1 MAAVALRIG
10 LHAAY
15 KGNSTSTQLKCRRHS
30 SAARAKRRCSIPGES
45 CWSVED
51 SASLYNLQAWGAPY
65 FDTTDAR
72 DGRVVVKPFGSKEN
86 QADAE
91 LDLFDI
97 AMAVR
102 EQLGSGG
109 PVVLRFPEIARCQA
123 EKLYAAFDEAARI
136 WDYGSAYQAVFP
148 VKCCHDVA
156 TLMSLVSLPS
166 VLGFGLEAGS
176 KAELLL
182 AIAVMRKAASMKVA
196 DGEHDS
202 MSWKQA
208 SDEKG
213 SRVCPLL
220 VCNGYKD
227 KDYIRLAVSSASMGI
242 RTVIVLEKLSELP
255 AVVQC
260 VKAVPLSAD
269 RPFLGIRIRLATT
282 HDGQWGATSGD
293 DSKFGLGARETLLA
307 VQTLLEEDMID
318 CLRLLHFHIGS
329 QVSRIA
335 TIKEAMRESSQMYA
349 ELVRLGAPMGYIDVG
364 GGLGVDYSG
373 SQGGGGHMSTNYN
386 MQNYANDIVAA
397 LKDTC
402 IRTGIEPPVIV
413 SESGR
418 AIVSSS
424 AALVFEVID
433 TEPRGARGSSSAV
446 VGTDAD
452 QTFLE
457 TEHIERGSEAM
468 PSIEELR
475 MMAPGAFLLHNFREV
490 LKHLSC
496 GSATSA
502 QESLNDATQ
511 FRQEADRLFKLGI
524 MGLEDRAE
532 TEALYASVRETAFL
546 FALRDSEGRSP
557 LIDVQSASM
566 QPAVWYHANMS
577 VFRSLPDSW
586 AIGQLF
592 PVVPLHRLTE
602 YPEVNCSI
610 ADLTCDSDGRID
622 RFVGPISTDGQ
633 SVSPRG
639 QPAMYIP
646 LHHHRKGENYLVA
659 AFLVGAYQDS
669 MGSRGHNLFGSPS
682 AATVFM
688 NGSGVCTSM
697 MVQDK
702 TSTFKLKGATVTVR
716 AGQTAAEVLDDIGVH
731 GDELVRWVENSSSND
746 EHLVHDTL
754 ETYQNILRST
764 TYFESF

>member
-1 MAAVALRIG
+1 MAAVTLRLG
-10 LHAAY
+10 SRTAH
-15 KGNSTSTQLKCRRHS
+15 KGNCTLTKWKFRRQS
-30 SAARAKRRCSIPGES
+30 SAARDIRRCSMSGES
-45 CWSVED
+45 SWSVED

-65 FDTTDAR
+65 FGTTDAR
-72 DGRVVVKPFGSKEN
+72 DGRVVVKPFGNKAN
-86 QADAE
+86 QADVE

-102 EQLGSGG
+102 EKLGSGG

-123 EKLYAAFDEAARI
+123 EELYAAFDEAARI
-136 WDYGSAYQAVFP
+136 WNYGSAYQAVFP
-148 VKCCHDVA
+148 VKCCHDTA

-166 VLGFGLEAGS
+166 ALGFGLEAGS

-202 MSWKQA
+202 RSLKQA
-208 SDEKG
+208 PDEKR

-242 RTVIVLEKLSELP
+242 RTVIVLEKLSELR

-260 VKAVPLSAD
+260 VKAVPLGAD

-282 HDGQWGATSGD
+282 HDGRWGATSGD

-307 VQTLLEEDMID
+307 VQTLIDANMID

-402 IRTGIEPPVIV
+402 IRTGIQPPVIV

-424 AALVFEVID
+424 AALVFEVIE

-452 QTFLE
+452 QTFME
-457 TEHIERGSEAM
+457 TEHIERGSEAI

-532 TEALYASVRETAFL
+532 TEALYASVQKTAFS

-557 LIDVQSASM
+557 LVDVQNASM

-622 RFVGPISTDGQ
+622 QFVGPVSTQGM
-633 SVSPRG
+633 PRG

-646 LHHHRKGENYLVA
+646 LHHHQKGENYLVA

-682 AATVFM
+682 AATVLM
-688 NGSGVCTSM
+688 NGSEACTSM
-697 MVQDK
+697 MEQDK
-702 TSTFKLKGATVTVR
+702 ASTFKLKGATVTVR
-716 AGQTAAEVLDDIGVH
+716 AGQTAAEVLEDIGVH
-731 GDELVRWVENSSSND
+731 GDDLVRWVENSSLND
-746 EHLVHDTL
+746 EHLFHDML